1 MPSTV
6 FAVQVEQ
13 DLSELLVGT
22 PLRIL
27 LVILV
32 AVVLQILTVRV
43 IHRLVRRTVERSNAN
58 YHRQPESAGGSR
70 LAQRAGAIGSLLVSL
85 VSILIW
91 VNALLVIL
99 PILGINITPIIAS
112 AGVVGIALAFGA
124 QTLVRDY
131 ISGIFLI
138 LEDQYGVGDEI
149 VIGTVTGTVE
159 EVLLRTTRVRDA
171 EGTLWHF
178 RNGEILS
185 VGNRSQKP
193 RA

>member
-13 DLSELLVGT
+13 DLGELIVGT

-32 AVVLQILTVRV
+32 AVVLQVLTVRV
-43 IHRLVRRTVERSNAN
+43 IHRIIRRTVARAEAKQQSPVLIN
-58 YHRQPESAGGSR
+58 GGTR
-70 LAQRAGAIGSLLVSL
+70 LAQRAGAIGSLLVSF

-185 VGNRSQKP
+185 VGNRSQK
-193 RA
+193 

>member
-1 MPSTV
+1 M
-6 FAVQVEQ
+6 
-13 DLSELLVGT
+13 
-22 PLRIL
+22 
-27 LVILV
+27 
-32 AVVLQILTVRV
+32 
-43 IHRLVRRTVERSNAN
+43 
-58 YHRQPESAGGSR
+58 
-70 LAQRAGAIGSLLVSL
+70 
-85 VSILIW
+85 
-91 VNALLVIL
+91 IL

-159 EVLLRTTRVRDA
+159 EVLLRTTRLRDA

>member
-1 MPSTV
+1 MPSGV

-13 DLSELLVGT
+13 DLGELLVGT

-32 AVVLQILTVRV
+32 AVVLQVLTVRA
-43 IHRLVRRTVERSNAN
+43 IHRIVRRTVERSNAN
-58 YHRQPESAGGSR
+58 HHRQPDSAGGSR

-138 LEDQYGVGDEI
+138 LEDQYGVGDVI

-159 EVLLRTTRVRDA
+159 EVLLRTTRLRDA
-171 EGTLWHF
+171 DGTLWHF

-185 VGNRSQKP
+185 VGNRSQK
-193 RA
+193 